1 MSPTCHQNDTMV
13 PKCFQN
19 ALRMRLNW
27 LHKGSSRCQS
37 CLHVYEWVSHAR
49 ASRSLQAQVYE
60 NMHFWVSF
68 SRTFWKPFLGPI
80 WDQFG
85 ALFVVYFDV
94 FFDDNFDA
102 DFGPYFGAILEPFL
116 TLSVILSGLYGHLK
130 TMQKQRCFTC
140 FVAIPAFKRYSKL
153 HQKPYKKVSYFEA

>member
-1 MSPTCHQNDTMV
+1 MH
-13 PKCFQN
+13 
-19 ALRMRLNW
+19 LNW
-27 LHKGSSRCQS
+27 LHNGSSRCQS
-37 CLHVYEWVSHAR
+37 CLHVYARLILSR

-60 NMHFWVSF
+60 NMSFWVSF

-102 DFGPYFGAILEPFL
+102 DFGPYFGPILEPFL
-116 TLSVILSGLYGHLK
+116 TLSVIFSGLYGHLK
-130 TMQKQRCFTC
+130 TMQKPWFFYVFCGHTSIQE
-140 FVAIPAFKRYSKL
+140 VFKIASETL
-153 HQKPYKKVSYFEA
+153 QKGVLFSSLKIAQK